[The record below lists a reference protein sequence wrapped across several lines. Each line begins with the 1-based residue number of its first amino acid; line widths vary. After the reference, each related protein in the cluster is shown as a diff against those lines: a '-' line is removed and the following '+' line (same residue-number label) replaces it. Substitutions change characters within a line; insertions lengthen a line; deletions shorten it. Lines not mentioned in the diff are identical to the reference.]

1 MSTKLVIKKIDLVK
15 YFLNVYPKPGSLCN
29 MVHPFRHSIM
39 STKMI
44 AGRVVTKKRGYKEVF
59 IHQNIFPVQYCSEA
73 FLWLKGQNMEPKT
86 SMELFHSYGQN

>member
-1 MSTKLVIKKIDLVK
+1 
-15 YFLNVYPKPGSLCN
+15 

-73 FLWLKGQNMEPKT
+73 FLWLKGQNMEPKM
-86 SMELFHSYGQN
+86 SMEQQNRNNLFFFIDMDKIENML